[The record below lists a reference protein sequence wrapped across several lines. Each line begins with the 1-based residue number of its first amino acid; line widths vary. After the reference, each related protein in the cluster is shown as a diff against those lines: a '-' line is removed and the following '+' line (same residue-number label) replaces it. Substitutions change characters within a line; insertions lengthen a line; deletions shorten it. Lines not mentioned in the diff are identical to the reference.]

1 MALESHGSTLDLPLV
16 SRGMAALLLA
26 QFLSALADNAVLIAA
41 IALLKVQ
48 LRAGDVPFLQ
58 AAFVI
63 PFIFLAPWVGRLA
76 DAYPKGRVML
86 VANGVKLLG
95 AGLMAA
101 GLLLVPAYGFIG
113 MGAAAYSPAK
123 YGILSQM
130 FRRERLVKANGLLEG
145 STIVAILMG
154 VVLGGLLA
162 DVSLNLAFGAI
173 LACYALA
180 ALFNLAIPAVPAE
193 KGGERLGVVQQAR
206 HFLGTLKS
214 LTADRDARFSLLGTS
229 VFWGS
234 GSTLRLMLFA
244 WVPVVLG
251 LSDNQTP
258 ANLMGAVSVGI
269 VLGAA
274 AAGAWVTLQNVN
286 RALLGGLLLG
296 PLVMALAGVSSLGA
310 AYGLMAAVGAC
321 GGFFVVPLN
330 ALLQERGHG
339 SVGAGQALAIQNF
352 AENLSMLLFVGLYS
366 VAAKSGVPVTIS
378 AAAFGLL
385 ILAVLTPLAWGRW
398 RAAQGN
404 GT

>member
-1 MALESHGSTLDLPLV
+1 MADDAHANTLDLPLL
-16 SRGMAALLLA
+16 SRGMTALLSA

-41 IALLKVQ
+41 IALLKAQ
-48 LRAGDVPFLQ
+48 AQAGDVPFLQ

-63 PFIFLAPWVGRLA
+63 PFILLAPWVGRLA

-86 VANGVKLLG
+86 LSNGVKLLG
-95 AGLMAA
+95 AGLMAG
-101 GLLLVPAYGFIG
+101 GLLLVPAYGLVG
-113 MGAAAYSPAK
+113 LGAAAYSPAK

-145 STIVAILMG
+145 STIVAILLG

-162 DVSLNLAFGAI
+162 DKSVSMAFAAVLG
-173 LACYALA
+173 CYGLA

-193 KGGERLGVVQQAR
+193 KAGERLGVVAQAR
-206 HFLGTLKS
+206 HFLGTLRA

-251 LSDNQTP
+251 LADNQTP
-258 ANLMGAVSVGI
+258 ANLMGALSVGI

-274 AAGAWVTLQNVN
+274 GAGAWVTLQDVN

-296 PLVMALAGVSSLGA
+296 PLVMALAVVHNLGTV
-310 AYGLMAAVGAC
+310 YLLMVAIGAG

-330 ALLQERGHG
+330 ALLQERGHR

-352 AENLSMLLFVGLYS
+352 AENLAMLLFVGLYS
-366 VAAKSGVPVTIS
+366 GAAKSGVPVTIS
-378 AAAFGLL
+378 AAAFGLF
-385 ILAVLTPLAWGRW
+385 ILTVLAPLAWGR
-398 RAAQGN
+398 RVKK

>member
-1 MALESHGSTLDLPLV
+1 MADESHANSLDLPLG
-16 SRGMAALLLA
+16 SLGMAALLSA

-41 IALLKVQ
+41 IAVLKGQ

-95 AGLMAA
+95 AGLMAS
-101 GLLLVPAYGFIG
+101 GLLLVPAYGLIG

-145 STIVAILMG
+145 STIVAILLG

-162 DVSLNLAFGAI
+162 DISVGMAFTAVLG
-173 LACYALA
+173 CYGLA

-193 KGGERLGVVQQAR
+193 KGGKRLGVVAQAR
-206 HFLGTLKS
+206 HFAGTLRA

-258 ANLMGAVSVGI
+258 ANLMGALSVGI
-269 VLGAA
+269 VAGAA
-274 AAGAWVTLQNVN
+274 GAGAWVTLQNVN

-296 PLVMALAGVSSLGA
+296 PLVMALAVVHSLGL
-310 AYGLMAAVGAC
+310 AYALMVAIGAG

-330 ALLQERGHG
+330 ALLQERGHR

-352 AENLSMLLFVGLYS
+352 AENLAMLIFVGLYS
-366 VAAKSGVPVTIS
+366 AAAKAGAPVTIS
-378 AAAFGLL
+378 AAAFGFL
-385 ILAVLTPLAWGRW
+385 ILAVLLPLAWSRW
-398 RAAQGN
+398 RAGKGA
-404 GT
+404 

>member
-1 MALESHGSTLDLPLV
+1 MADDTHAHSLDLPLL
-16 SRGMAALLLA
+16 SWGMTALLSA

-41 IALLKVQ
+41 IAVLKAQ
-48 LRAGDVPFLQ
+48 TRAGDVPFLQ

-63 PFIFLAPWVGRLA
+63 PFILLAPWVGRLA

-86 VANGVKLLG
+86 VSNAVKLLG
-95 AGLMAA
+95 AGLMAS
-101 GLLLVPAYGFIG
+101 GLLLVPAYGLIG

-130 FRRERLVKANGLLEG
+130 FRRERLVKANGLLEA
-145 STIVAILMG
+145 STIVAILLG

-162 DVSLNLAFGAI
+162 DKSVSMAFTAVLG
-173 LACYALA
+173 CYGLA
-180 ALFNLAIPAVPAE
+180 ALFNLGIPALPPE
-193 KGGERLGVVQQAR
+193 KVGKRVGVLAQAR
-206 HFLGTLKS
+206 HFAGTLGR

-258 ANLMGAVSVGI
+258 ANLMGALSVGI
-269 VLGAA
+269 VIGAG

-296 PLVMALAGVSSLGA
+296 PLVMALAVVNNLGT
-310 AYGLMAAVGAC
+310 AYALMVAIGAG

-330 ALLQERGHG
+330 ALLQERGHR

-352 AENLSMLLFVGLYS
+352 AENLAMLIFVGFYS
-366 VAAKSGVPVTIS
+366 AAEKAGVPVTLS
-378 AAAFGLL
+378 ATAFGLL
-385 ILAVLTPLAWGRW
+385 ILAVLLPLAWGRW
-398 RAAQGN
+398 RTGKGA
-404 GT
+404 